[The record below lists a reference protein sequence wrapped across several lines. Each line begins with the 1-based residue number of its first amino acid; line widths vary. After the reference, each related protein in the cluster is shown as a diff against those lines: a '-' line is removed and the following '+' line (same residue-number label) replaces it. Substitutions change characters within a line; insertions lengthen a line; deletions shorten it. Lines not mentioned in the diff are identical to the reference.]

1 MSSMSSPSLNDILAE
16 RHASA
21 DSETDIVDVDEPAIL
36 LVIVRLGDQTF
47 AFPGAR
53 IGEILAAP
61 RVYRVPGAP
70 AALEGVISV
79 RGAIE
84 SVLCL
89 RTLLQLPAAAEPISA
104 EQTGAVLLTRGHG
117 LHSGLRVDEVID
129 LLELPES
136 ALREAPDTLPES
148 LRPFV
153 RHLIQIG
160 EYGAGLLDLDRLL
173 AAYTE
178 HAG

>member
-1 MSSMSSPSLNDILAE
+1 MTGLSLTDILAE

-21 DSETDIVDVDEPAIL
+21 VSGTDIVDVNEPSIL
-36 LVIVRLGDQTF
+36 LVVFRLGEQHF
-47 AFPGAR
+47 AFPGKR

-70 AALEGVISV
+70 PALEGVISV
-79 RGAIE
+79 RGAID

-89 RTLLQLPAAAEPISA
+89 HTLLQLPTAQADERP
-104 EQTGAVLLTRGHG
+104 TRHGAVLLTRGQG
-117 LHSGLRVDEVID
+117 LTSGLRVDEVID

-153 RHLIQIG
+153 RHLIDLGQQG
-160 EYGAGLLDLDRLL
+160 VAVLDLDRLL
-173 AAYTE
+173 GAYTE
-178 HAG
+178 QVG